1 MNDSRSNW
9 CFVWGWLIVLAV
21 LQPGIGLADG
31 TIRIHLTQKV
41 QVDSEQITLAQIADI
56 LGPDPQQ
63 TASMGTVPVGR
74 SPLPGQSLWL
84 HPGQVQNSLKQEGW
98 EDRQYEITANG
109 PVKVTRNHATLP
121 AETISAA
128 VVEFIERHAP
138 WEREQIKI
146 RPIRYRQ
153 SHQLPP
159 GKVSLMVTAP
169 RHTDWLGAIPFKVSI
184 NVDGR
189 LVKRTSVPAYIE
201 VWQDVVLTARPL
213 GKNQPVTARDI
224 QVKMMN
230 LARVP
235 SKSVF
240 DPNQVIGKR
249 SSRTI
254 AVNTILRSDQ
264 VHEPL
269 MVRKGDVVQVF
280 AESKVLRITTQAMAK
295 EDGVFGDNIQVM
307 NIRSRKNFFARV
319 VDAQT
324 VKIEF

>member
-1 MNDSRSNW
+1 MNDSKANRRL
-9 CFVWGWLIVLAV
+9 VWGLLLVLAM
-21 LQPGIGLADG
+21 LQPGTTLANG

-41 QVDSEQITLAQIADI
+41 QVDSEQITLAQIAYI

-84 HPGQVQNSLKQEGW
+84 HPGQVQNSLKQQGW
-98 EDRQYEITANG
+98 DAHLFEITANG

-121 AETISAA
+121 PEMVSAA

-138 WEREQIKI
+138 WDREQIKI

-169 RHTDWLGAIPFKVSI
+169 KHTDWLGAIPFKVRI
-184 NVDGR
+184 KVDGQT
-189 LVKRTSVPAYIE
+189 VKRTSVPAYIE
-201 VWQDVVLTARPL
+201 VLQDVVLTARPL
-213 GKNQPVTARDI
+213 GKNQPIGASDI
-224 QVKMMN
+224 QVKKMN

-235 SKSVF
+235 SKALF
-240 DPNQVIGKR
+240 DPKQVIGKR

-269 MVRKGDVVQVF
+269 MVRKGDVVQVL
-280 AESKVLRITTQAMAK
+280 AESKMLRITTQAVAK
-295 EDGVFGDNIQVM
+295 ENGIFGDNIQVM
-307 NIRSRKNFFARV
+307 NMRSRKNFFAQV
-319 VDAQT
+319 VDDQT
-324 VKIEF
+324 VKVDF